1 MRLISTP
8 LAQRI
13 IEEIAPLLSRQ
24 RGAWAARCHARG
36 VSITHL
42 QVVTVLEDEGQV
54 SMSRLAEILDVSLPS
69 VTGIV
74 DRMAERGLVERVADP
89 SDRRVVLARLTA
101 AGAELG
107 AELERLRLDRLGAVV
122 QRLTEAQQAN
132 LLQAVRDLSA
142 AFAAETASN
151 PDNVKEH

>member
-1 MRLISTP
+1 MALISTP

-13 IEEIAPLLSRQ
+13 IEEIAPLLGRQ

-89 SDRRVVLARLTA
+89 TDRRVVLARLTA

-107 AELERLRLDRLGAVV
+107 AELERLRLDRLTAVV

-151 PDNVKEH
+151 PDHVKEH